1 MQKTAQQRT
10 RYQSGSVRA
19 FQSANSIAPGQKS
32 RGEKTMRIS
41 GNLAKMVLMLLAL
54 LLIALAG
61 CGQMAP
67 ANLPEADAP
76 AVGEAPATPDSEAA
90 PPVTVPVAQEQTQED
105 ITVRVEQL
113 DLLSQA
119 DFGDGRTSDA
129 VKLSVVVT
137 QDADVSLRV
146 YPDGGRLL
154 LNTGEEIATAK
165 GDFHETYDDG
175 SLKRGD
181 LYFPLTLTRPNE
193 IQSLLFVMEG
203 PANQFFAVVGEDF
216 VFEVPVNHPNYQP
229 VDRGELLGRA
239 YEAAQK
245 LTAAPGVAE
254 AFSVSLVEEL
264 GAVTLH
270 VMDAVL
276 YKGVTH
282 PFAEFLKVEEP
293 VDFIALTLAIENTGD
308 QMVSFSS
315 ARSRLQVNGGEGIMV
330 DHLMSQYLSPVYGPG
345 AIKTGAVFFLIPE
358 GIPPTL
364 ETLELVTEKVAPGE
378 APQAV
383 TLRLPIEE

>member
-1 MQKTAQQRT
+1 
-10 RYQSGSVRA
+10 
-19 FQSANSIAPGQKS
+19 
-32 RGEKTMRIS
+32 
-41 GNLAKMVLMLLAL
+41 
-54 LLIALAG
+54 
-61 CGQMAP
+61 
-67 ANLPEADAP
+67 
-76 AVGEAPATPDSEAA
+76 
-90 PPVTVPVAQEQTQED
+90 
-105 ITVRVEQL
+105 
-113 DLLSQA
+113 
-119 DFGDGRTSDA
+119 
-129 VKLSVVVT
+129 
-137 QDADVSLRV
+137 
-146 YPDGGRLL
+146 
-154 LNTGEEIATAK
+154 
-165 GDFHETYDDG
+165 
-175 SLKRGD
+175 
-181 LYFPLTLTRPNE
+181 
-193 IQSLLFVMEG
+193 
-203 PANQFFAVVGEDF
+203 
-216 VFEVPVNHPNYQP
+216 VPVNHPNYQP